1 MCFFVNCAIVVN
13 SCDKGLTLETSA
25 LSSICKRCLGI
36 NANTVGDTCFI
47 YCMFSSSRLEQVLQ
61 NKYRYWE
68 MSNIYLQFRKPL
80 SQYLKYYE
88 CKISC
93 AKHVFLCNILNISYR
108 DLSTHI
114 STFLDVEE
122 SWEISTGPST
132 AAKPSI
138 APRSRLRNF
147 FLAMII
153 PFPYSKAMKLPRCMH
168 SRKCIKGDRKSV
180 RINVFV
186 DGSSA
191 ELKKE
196 LPLLHE

>member
-1 MCFFVNCAIVVN
+1 MIPVSFTTWF
-13 SCDKGLTLETSA
+13 
-25 LSSICKRCLGI
+25 
-36 NANTVGDTCFI
+36 
-47 YCMFSSSRLEQVLQ
+47 QVLDL
-61 NKYRYWE
+61 NRY
-68 MSNIYLQFRKPL
+68 Y
-80 SQYLKYYE
+80 
-88 CKISC
+88 KISIGIETCQTFTYNFTSRC
-93 AKHVFLCNILNISYR
+93 ASERRVNIWNITSVKYHAQKHVFLCNILNISCR

-114 STFLDVEE
+114 STFSDVEE
-122 SWEISTGPST
+122 SWEMSSGPST

-186 DGSSA
+186 DGPSA
-191 ELKKE
+191 KLKKE
-196 LPLLHE
+196 LPLPHA